1 MGLLTEIFSV
11 GGFIAVNWV
20 QVSGRWGW
28 GQMYIRRHDR
38 PCDWPPVMHHHD
50 AAQRAP
56 GTGPPPGNQARFICN
71 NPVTRHTTDRRRRA
85 ESYY

>member
-1 MGLLTEIFSV
+1 
-11 GGFIAVNWV
+11 
-20 QVSGRWGW
+20 
-28 GQMYIRRHDR
+28 
-38 PCDWPPVMHHHD
+38 MHHHD

-71 NPVTRHTTDRRRRA
+71 NPVTRHTTNRRRRA